1 MAQKR
6 KVITIVKLERHPHRD
21 ARERLRQAYI
31 LLIKANQNA
40 QENTEVKKDEEN
52 TSKEVIS

>member
-1 MAQKR
+1 MVHKR
-6 KVITIVKLERHPHRD
+6 KAIAVVKLERHPHRD

-31 LLIKANQNA
+31 LLIEANQNA

-52 TSKEVIS
+52 ISKEVVS